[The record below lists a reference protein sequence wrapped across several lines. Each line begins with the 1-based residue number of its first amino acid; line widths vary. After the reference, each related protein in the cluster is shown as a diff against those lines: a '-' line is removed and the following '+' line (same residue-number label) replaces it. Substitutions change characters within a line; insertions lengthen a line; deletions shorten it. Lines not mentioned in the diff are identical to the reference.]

1 MNMLVPQE
9 DVIEEVQEV
18 VVVADLE
25 VAVMVVEDMAVVV
38 VVAETDMEVVA
49 VVVEEVV
56 VVVEAA
62 AVEGKT
68 NRCIFPL
75 FRLCKLQC
83 KDASLPFQKI
93 DINADRVAFKVKFD
107 KNCYFIGT

>member
-9 DVIEEVQEV
+9 DVIEEVQEA

-38 VVAETDMEVVA
+38 VVAETDMEVVVA
-49 VVVEEVV
+49 VVEEVV
-56 VVVEAA
+56 VVVEAAA

-75 FRLCKLQC
+75 FCLCKLQC

-93 DINADRVAFKVKFD
+93 DINAD
-107 KNCYFIGT
+107 